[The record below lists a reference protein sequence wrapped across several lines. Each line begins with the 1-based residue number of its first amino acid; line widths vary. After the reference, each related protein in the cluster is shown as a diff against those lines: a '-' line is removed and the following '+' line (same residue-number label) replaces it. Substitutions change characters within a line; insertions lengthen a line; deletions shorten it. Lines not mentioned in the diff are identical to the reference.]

1 MLDMEYNASEFIKQT
16 TTWDLSIKLMNTDDG
31 LQW

>member
-16 TTWDLSIKLMNTDDG
+16 KTWDLSIKLINTNDG